1 MEETAS
7 LSYTLLKKNKL
18 QMDQR
23 SKSMTCHY
31 EITRRKHQWH
41 FTRQSHSL
49 TKISWKKHQKHRQL
63 KQKVNRITSLIQRR
77 SIRWKKIFSDYTT
90 SREPISMFD
99 KELQRLNNI
108 KTNNPVEKWAKNMKR
123 HFSQGKTQMDNRYIK

>member
-1 MEETAS
+1 M
-7 LSYTLLKKNKL
+7 
-18 QMDQR
+18 
-23 SKSMTCHY
+23 
-31 EITRRKHQWH
+31 
-41 FTRQSHSL
+41 
-49 TKISWKKHQKHRQL
+49 
-63 KQKVNRITSLIQRR
+63 NRITSLIQRR

-123 HFSQGKTQMDNRYIK
+123 HFSQGKTQMDNRYVK